1 MQSQQKVPGMTLSKQ
16 LVKRSLY
23 LYVLPATNHL
33 FVGACNES
41 GELNDLNTQTPDS
54 VKKSRTELR
63 RGYLVVEENL
73 GWIMD
78 ANSEIQGKT
87 LGTGTVHTYYPIE
100 QRQADTWQDQLTEVM
115 INS

>member
-1 MQSQQKVPGMTLSKQ
+1 MQSQQKVPGMTLSRQ

-73 GWIMD
+73 GWMP
-78 ANSEIQGKT
+78 IQRSKEKPWGQVQYIHIIRSIKGKRT
-87 LGTGTVHTYYPIE
+87 LGRT
-100 QRQADTWQDQLTEVM
+100 
-115 INS
+115 S